1 MDINT
6 VSSTPAIGK
15 STLQA
20 DTQSAVEAP
29 TLQQK
34 EVFVEATSQNAQK
47 ADAKE
52 VQQQVEQVN
61 SRLEQLGMGV
71 SFSVDES
78 SQSPVIKVIDRSTDE
93 VIKQFPNEGSLK
105 RMEHIQSYLDSV
117 QQNGMTNKENL
128 TGVLFNEII

>member
-6 VSSTPAIGK
+6 VSIPAIGK
-15 STLQA
+15 SSLQA
-20 DTQSAVEAP
+20 DTQSAVEAI

-34 EVFVEATSQNAQK
+34 EASIEATSQKAQK
-47 ADAKE
+47 VDAKE
-52 VQQQVEQVN
+52 LQQQVEQVN

-71 SFSVDES
+71 SFSIDES

-93 VIKQFPNEGSLK
+93 VIKQFPNEESLK
-105 RMEHIQSYLDSV
+105 RMEQIQSYLDSV
-117 QQNGMTNKENL
+117 QQNGMNNKENL

>member
-6 VSSTPAIGK
+6 VSIPAIGK
-15 STLQA
+15 SSLQA
-20 DTQSAVEAP
+20 GTQSAVEAI

-34 EVFVEATSQNAQK
+34 EASIEATSQK
-47 ADAKE
+47 VDAKE
-52 VQQQVEQVN
+52 LQQQVEQVN

-71 SFSVDES
+71 SFSIDES

-93 VIKQFPNEGSLK
+93 VIKQFPNEESLK
-105 RMEHIQSYLDSV
+105 RMEQIQSYLDSV
-117 QQNGMTNKENL
+117 QQNGMNNKENL

>member
-6 VSSTPAIGK
+6 VSIPAIGK
-15 STLQA
+15 SSLQA
-20 DTQSAVEAP
+20 GTQSAVEAI

-34 EVFVEATSQNAQK
+34 EASIEATFQKAQK
-47 ADAKE
+47 VDAKE
-52 VQQQVEQVN
+52 LQQQVEQVN

-71 SFSVDES
+71 SFSIDES

-93 VIKQFPNEGSLK
+93 VIKQFPNEESLK
-105 RMEHIQSYLDSV
+105 RMEQIQSYLDSV
-117 QQNGMTNKENL
+117 QQNGMDNKENL

>member
-6 VSSTPAIGK
+6 VSTPAIGK

>member
-6 VSSTPAIGK
+6 VSIPAIGK
-15 STLQA
+15 SSLQA
-20 DTQSAVEAP
+20 GTQSAVEAI

-34 EVFVEATSQNAQK
+34 EASIEATSQK
-47 ADAKE
+47 VDAKE
-52 VQQQVEQVN
+52 LQQQVEQVN

-71 SFSVDES
+71 SFSIDES

-93 VIKQFPNEGSLK
+93 VIKQFPNEESLK
-105 RMEHIQSYLDSV
+105 RMEQIQSYLDSV
-117 QQNGMTNKENL
+117 QQNGMDNKENL

>member
-6 VSSTPAIGK
+6 VSIPAIGK
-15 STLQA
+15 SSLQA
-20 DTQSAVEAP
+20 DTQSAVEAI

-34 EVFVEATSQNAQK
+34 EASIEATSQK
-47 ADAKE
+47 VDAKE
-52 VQQQVEQVN
+52 LQQQVEQVN

-71 SFSVDES
+71 SFSIDES

-93 VIKQFPNEGSLK
+93 VIKQFPNEESLK
-105 RMEHIQSYLDSV
+105 RMEQIQSYLDSV
-117 QQNGMTNKENL
+117 QQNGMDNKENL

>member
-6 VSSTPAIGK
+6 VSIPAIGK
-15 STLQA
+15 SSLQA
-20 DTQSAVEAP
+20 DTQSAVEAI

-34 EVFVEATSQNAQK
+34 EASIEATSQK
-47 ADAKE
+47 VDAKE
-52 VQQQVEQVN
+52 LQQQVEQVN

-71 SFSVDES
+71 SFSIDES

-93 VIKQFPNEGSLK
+93 VIKQFPNEESLK
-105 RMEHIQSYLDSV
+105 RMEQIQSYLDSV
-117 QQNGMTNKENL
+117 QQNGMNNKENL